1 MTYHSLAIYYD
12 NQLAEN
18 EQKRVPRDNRFANL
32 RNSIEREKWRTT
44 MVLPMRHSWRRAAR
58 PPSNFSLSMLSRTM
72 PPVGL
77 LGVAFGH
84 ITHALSYHAALGLL
98 GVASGHITHALSYH
112 AALGSHYPP
121 VGLLSVSPF
130 RAHHACGHCGH
141 ARLRAGHRARLRAS
155 LRAAPCA

>member
-58 PPSNFSLSMLSRTM
+58 PPSNFSLTHPPLPNYGGPPLARAASMPLF
-72 PPVGL
+72 L
-77 LGVAFGH
+77 
-84 ITHALSYHAALGLL
+84 
-98 GVASGHITHALSYH
+98 
-112 AALGSHYPP
+112 
-121 VGLLSVSPF
+121 
-130 RAHHACGHCGH
+130 H
-141 ARLRAGHRARLRAS
+141 ARHMPLECFVFPVAHLKEVLTVATTCSSPSPIRKPDCSTHVVLKPR
-155 LRAAPCA
+155 